1 MIKKFHSLC
10 GSGSSPGR
18 TTEDES
24 QNTEGIFI
32 KTRSSLWHF
41 LCLAD
46 RGIQPKCCDRARIVW
61 SSVNESL
68 GKSLWKPF
76 YEWKYLYE
84 KHLYGNICAKT
95 SLWKHLYE
103 NIFMKNIFKK
113 TCPHTSNSSAS
124 SSFIASI
131 KSSAKAS
138 SKASSSSIENA
149 VFLIEKAVFFNRKCS
164 VFQ

>member
-1 MIKKFHSLC
+1 MRAKLLKGFLSKLAVAFDIFCVSLTGEFSPSAATARGSC
-10 GSGSSPGR
+10 GVQLMNRWENP
-18 TTEDES
+18 
-24 QNTEGIFI
+24 
-32 KTRSSLWHF
+32 
-41 LCLAD
+41 
-46 RGIQPKCCDRARIVW
+46 
-61 SSVNESL
+61 
-68 GKSLWKPF
+68 
-76 YEWKYLYE
+76 YENRFMSENIYTK
-84 KHLYGNICAKT
+84 NICMEI
-95 SLWKHLYE
+95 SVRKHLYE